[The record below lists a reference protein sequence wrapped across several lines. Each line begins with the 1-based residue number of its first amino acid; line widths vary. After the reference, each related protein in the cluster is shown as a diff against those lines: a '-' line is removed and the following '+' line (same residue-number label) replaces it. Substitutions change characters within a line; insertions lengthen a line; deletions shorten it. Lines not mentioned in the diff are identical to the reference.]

1 MTGITETGK
10 IALFSFSIAPSNKKK
25 KSEMLGDMAK
35 NSLDL
40 IQEETFF
47 RKYDMTDDNNNV
59 INSN

>member
-10 IALFSFSIAPSNKKK
+10 IALFSFSIAPSNKK